1 MQACSVLAFDW
12 NFCRPYF
19 FVPVILMLGGVVRG
33 ATGFGGA
40 MVMILPLSRI
50 LSLSEAIAL
59 SLFLELFGPLM
70 LIKSAVRMVQSNVSG
85 QRLLLAFTG
94 WAILGLPIGLVLQGG
109 LDTALVGSLMSLA
122 IMSIASMML
131 LGWKVLPKPSLW
143 ATRGVGFGC
152 GTLIAMTGIGG
163 PIAAIY
169 FLRGFGDS
177 RLPRS
182 MMHLFVSVMSITTL
196 AGMVIGGLVKSHIF
210 LGMLAGLP
218 IYVFASWLG
227 QRLSDRL
234 SPEVL
239 KNASLVLILLG
250 SAVFFISQ

>member
-1 MQACSVLAFDW
+1 MQTCSVLAFNW
-12 NFCRPYF
+12 ETCQPYF
-19 FVPVILMLGGVVRG
+19 FVPIILMLGGVVRG

-70 LIKSAVRMVQSNVSG
+70 LMKSALRTVQAHVSG
-85 QRLLLAFTG
+85 GRLLKSFTG
-94 WAILGLPIGLVLQGG
+94 WAVMGLPVGLTLQRG
-109 LDTALVGSLMSLA
+109 LDAGLVGSLMSIA
-122 IMSIASMML
+122 IMLIASMML
-131 LGWKVLPKPSLW
+131 LGWQVLPKPSRW
-143 ATRGVGFGC
+143 ATRGIGFGC
-152 GTLIAMTGIGG
+152 GSLIAMTGIGG
-163 PIAAIY
+163 PIAAVY

-196 AGMVIGGLVKSHIF
+196 TGMVVGGLVDSQIF
-210 LGMLAGLP
+210 LGMLVGLP
-218 IYVFASWLG
+218 IYILASWSG
-227 QRLSDRL
+227 QRLSDQL

-239 KNASLVLILLG
+239 KRASLTLILFG
-250 SAVFFISQ
+250 SAVFFVSQ